1 MGVTLYIWFHEF
13 LTIQVQFYL
22 HFSWLDSRLT
32 FFDLRDNPA
41 LNSLSPQEKELL
53 WVPVLVFDNTE
64 NKVTTLVDDKATI
77 TIRKEGKYYLSGLDE
92 HNNHKKYQGAENLIN
107 LSRFYNIRYQHTFFV
122 KFSFIML

>member
-1 MGVTLYIWFHEF
+1 M
-13 LTIQVQFYL
+13 
-22 HFSWLDSRLT
+22 T
-32 FFDLRDNPA
+32 FFYLRDNPA
-41 LNSLSPQEKELL
+41 LNSLTPQEKELL
-53 WVPVLVFDNTE
+53 WIPVLVFDNTE

-77 TIRKEGKYYLSGLDE
+77 TIRKEGKYHLSGLDE